1 MGKNFLLLPKND
13 YEEDGCQ
20 EDDGVAQEYQEVVL
34 STRRKGGYRW
44 INWSILIDWYIDRFF
59 N

>member
-1 MGKNFLLLPKND
+1 MMGKNFLLLPKND

-44 INWSILIDWYIDRFF
+44 IN
-59 N
+59 